1 MDRLPVSALHSSTDI
16 YLFDCSCIYQ
26 DKLEDWSTE
35 AASMQNVYQCAAFNI
50 AAKAAKNSSEGLFFP
65 RDPGDLQTFHIDAA
79 WVSSDEAV
87 NNTSTT
93 FQSYCLS
100 FNRFARGWHNMGP
113 LDRRAWGRQERYL
126 SRRIV
131 HFSGKEIFWE
141 CHESYA
147 SETHPTGIDSSDRP
161 LFGLKELHLDL
172 GPDSGNN
179 AVDDQTAL
187 LDNTNTVDREFVYA
201 AWSKFVTSYSAC
213 DLTYWD
219 DRLVAIQGIA
229 QDFATILQDELIAGL
244 WSSRL
249 LKELCWFMVPR
260 SSDPGIMRDGWVAPT
275 WSWVS
280 CASGVT
286 YARHFDDIEWVDA
299 AQVVDV
305 SVRAKKSGALTE
317 GILTLRCRPMTAT
330 IDINGYKISFEPDTT
345 SFPWKYGSHYRIL
358 LDRHKSHVEKQLQVF
373 LVVLRH
379 HGSPTGQVETMSG
392 LILIKSPQGGD
403 FYERAGVFLDNLKSD
418 ATPYPLYNELAIRL
432 KATKEQTIR
441 II

>member
-1 MDRLPVSALHSSTDI
+1 MR
-16 YLFDCSCIYQ
+16 
-26 DKLEDWSTE
+26 
-35 AASMQNVYQCAAFNI
+35 NVYQCAAFNI
-50 AAKAAKNSSEGLFFP
+50 AAKAAENSSEGLFFP

-161 LFGLKELHLDL
+161 LFGLKELHLGLD
-172 GPDSGNN
+172 PDSGNN
-179 AVDDQTAL
+179 AVDDQTPL
-187 LDNTNTVDREFVYA
+187 PDNTVDRDLVYA
-201 AWSKFVTSYSAC
+201 AWSKFVISYSAC

-229 QDFATILQDELIAGL
+229 QDFATILQDKLIAGL
-244 WSSRL
+244 WRSRL

-286 YARHFDDIEWVDA
+286 YARHMDDIEWVDA

-305 SVRAKKSGALTE
+305 KARTKKSGALTE
-317 GILTLRCRPMTAT
+317 GTLTLRCRPINAT
-330 IDINGYKISFEPDTT
+330 IDINEYKISFEPDTT
-345 SFPWKYGSHYRIL
+345 SFPWKHGNHYRIL
-358 LDRHKSHVEKQLQVF
+358 LDHYKSHTEKQLPVF

-379 HGSPTGQVETMSG
+379 HDSPTGQVETMSG
-392 LILIKSPQGGD
+392 LILIKSTQNSGV
-403 FYERAGVFLDNLKSD
+403 YERAGVFLDELKSQ
-418 ATPYPLYNELAIRL
+418 ATPYPLYNELAVRL
-432 KATKEQTIR
+432 KEAEEQTLS